1 MMQKLAMMQK
11 KLPQKMMNKIY
22 RKKNPKIKMSKKKK
36 PKIKMSKIKKL
47 MIKMSKMKKLMIKMS
62 KRIPK
67 MKPIEIMKKKVLK
80 KHLSKKEKRN
90 ARSKCLLTIHLLKH
104 GRKELKRKNIR
115 KE

>member
-47 MIKMSKMKKLMIKMS
+47 MIKMSKIIGKKKLKEIIKDS
-62 KRIPK
+62 NKVRIN
-67 MKPIEIMKKKVLK
+67 E
-80 KHLSKKEKRN
+80 R
-90 ARSKCLLTIHLLKH
+90 
-104 GRKELKRKNIR
+104 RKEDKV
-115 KE
+115 